1 MTRRR
6 LPIARDLP
14 LKRTAA
20 GSDRSTTEGVMAE
33 GLHSTAKPR
42 SARHDRPISSKLAV
56 SPLPTGPDRHDDRLE
71 GVPSRRCRTAV
82 VREQHDDRQF
92 LPFEL
97 ARQGVDSAKS
107 GRRAL
112 RDVLERAPFGVRP
125 AKAGDHAAAASPD
138 R

>member
-1 MTRRR
+1 
-6 LPIARDLP
+6 
-14 LKRTAA
+14 
-20 GSDRSTTEGVMAE
+20 MAE
-33 GLHSTAKPR
+33 GLRSTANR
-42 SARHDRPISSKLAV
+42 DRLAMTGRFPPKLAV

-97 ARQGVDSAKS
+97 ARQGVDFAKS

-112 RDVLERAPFGVRP
+112 RDVLEKAPFGVRP
-125 AKAGDHAAAASPD
+125 AKA
-138 R
+138 